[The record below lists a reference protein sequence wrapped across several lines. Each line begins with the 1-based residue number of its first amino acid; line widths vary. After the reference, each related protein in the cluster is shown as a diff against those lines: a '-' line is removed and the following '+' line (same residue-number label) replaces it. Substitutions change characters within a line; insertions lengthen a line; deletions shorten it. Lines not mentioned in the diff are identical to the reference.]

1 MFHILCHYDVP
12 DNVCQEISVL
22 YCGTKSSVLV
32 RRQLNVRWK
41 SGESPNR
48 CPITRHLGSFSFI
61 TVLDWVLCGGTI
73 KNQASEWSRRSQRY
87 PAEKVS
93 NLDFADDIMELEESL
108 EEAQSQLDLLG
119 LTAKE
124 VGLHI
129 NTTKTKRIT
138 CNIPNTSLQLNGEDI
153 ENTEDL
159 QYLGSYIALTGK
171 DIECR
176 KGKGWNEFWKLVR
189 IRFEVSCTT
198 PTTGATF

>member
-1 MFHILCHYDVP
+1 
-12 DNVCQEISVL
+12 
-22 YCGTKSSVLV
+22 
-32 RRQLNVRWK
+32 
-41 SGESPNR
+41 
-48 CPITRHLGSFSFI
+48 
-61 TVLDWVLCGGTI
+61 
-73 KNQASEWSRRSQRY
+73 
-87 PAEKVS
+87 
-93 NLDFADDIMELEESL
+93 MELEESL

-171 DIECR
+171 DIECQ
-176 KGKGWNEFWKLVR
+176 KGKGWNEF
-189 IRFEVSCTT
+189 
-198 PTTGATF
+198 